1 MKRLKKPVLKVPKY
15 VASDFK
21 WFEKGGLITWYDQ
34 RKYEKIIE
42 NPDCWLKNI

>member
-1 MKRLKKPVLKVPKY
+1 MKRLKKPVLIVPKY

-21 WFEKGGLITWYDQ
+21 WFKKGERITWYDQ

-42 NPDCWLKNI
+42 NLDC